1 MLYLVFLFKTN
12 VILSIF
18 EYCEKQKKN
27 SINKL
32 TRSYKVVVS
41 SEDTFEERLSFST
54 NKFNVFLVLSLYSII
69 LIAFTISV
77 VFFTQIREMVPG
89 YSSSDLLTQAIYL
102 TKKTDSLEKELELN
116 NTFYKSI
123 ENVLSGKTEQIIYK
137 DTLALS
143 NEKDNIDFQAVLT
156 NAEDSILRKYVEEE
170 DKFNLTKN
178 ELVIENKM
186 FVSPVKG
193 QITQKFDPLNN
204 HFALDILVDTG
215 TPVKSILE
223 GKVIFS
229 EWSVDTGHVLIIDH
243 GDDIISVYKH
253 NSKVLKTQN
262 NFVKAGEVI
271 AYSGNQG
278 TLSTGPHLHFELW
291 KNGTPINPE
300 PLFNFN

>member
-1 MLYLVFLFKTN
+1 MNTVKN
-12 VILSIF
+12 K
-18 EYCEKQKKN
+18 KQKKN

-102 TKKTDSLEKELELN
+102 TKKTDSLENELELN

-204 HFALDILVDTG
+204 HFALDILVDIG

-229 EWSVDTGHVLIIDH
+229 EWSVNTGHVLIIDH
-243 GDDIISVYKH
+243 GDNIISVYKH

>member
-1 MLYLVFLFKTN
+1 MKN
-12 VILSIF
+12 K
-18 EYCEKQKKN
+18 KQKKN

-102 TKKTDSLEKELELN
+102 TKKTDSLENELELN

-243 GDDIISVYKH
+243 GDNIISVYKH

>member
-1 MLYLVFLFKTN
+1 MNTVKN
-12 VILSIF
+12 K
-18 EYCEKQKKN
+18 KQKKN

-102 TKKTDSLEKELELN
+102 TKKTDSLENELELN

-137 DTLALS
+137 DTLSVS
-143 NEKDNIDFQAVLT
+143 NEKDNIDFQALLA

>member
-1 MLYLVFLFKTN
+1 MNTVKN
-12 VILSIF
+12 K
-18 EYCEKQKKN
+18 KQKKN

-102 TKKTDSLEKELELN
+102 TKKTDSLENELELN

-123 ENVLSGKTEQIIYK
+123 ENVLSGKAEQIIYK
-137 DTLALS
+137 DTLAVS
-143 NEKDNIDFQAVLT
+143 NEKDNIDFQSVLA
-156 NAEDSILRKYVEEE
+156 NAEDSILRKYIEEE

>member
-1 MLYLVFLFKTN
+1 MKN
-12 VILSIF
+12 
-18 EYCEKQKKN
+18 KNQKKN

-32 TRSYKVVVS
+32 IKSYKVVVS

-102 TKKTDSLEKELELN
+102 TKKTDSLENELELN